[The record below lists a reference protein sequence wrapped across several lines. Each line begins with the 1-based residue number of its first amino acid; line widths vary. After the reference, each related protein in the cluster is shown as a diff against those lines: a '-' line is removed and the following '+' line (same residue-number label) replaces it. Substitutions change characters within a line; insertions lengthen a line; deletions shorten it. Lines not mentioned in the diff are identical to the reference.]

1 MSTMI
6 SGAGIF
12 PCPSCGE
19 MIYSDARNCRFCSAP
34 VDAEL
39 AARGAYL
46 QQQVNN
52 ACNQAKMLRHSAV
65 SMWVFLLVSFALG
78 HALWAFHGLMV
89 VIPIW
94 LIYWQRTFGKL
105 ETGDPDFKRAQRDR
119 QVALIIWLPSL
130 LVFLVLWG
138 PRLIGL

>member
-1 MSTMI
+1 MI

-34 VDAEL
+34 VDAEV

-65 SMWVFLLVSFALG
+65 SMWVFLLVSFVLG
-78 HALWAFHGLMV
+78 HAFWAFISLMIG
-89 VIPIW
+89 IPIW
-94 LIYWQRTFGKL
+94 LIYWQLTLGKL
-105 ETGDPDFKRAQRDR
+105 DTRDPDYIKAKRDR
-119 QVALIIWLPSL
+119 LIALLIWSASPIA
-130 LVFLVLWG
+130 LVILWG
-138 PRLIGL
+138 IG